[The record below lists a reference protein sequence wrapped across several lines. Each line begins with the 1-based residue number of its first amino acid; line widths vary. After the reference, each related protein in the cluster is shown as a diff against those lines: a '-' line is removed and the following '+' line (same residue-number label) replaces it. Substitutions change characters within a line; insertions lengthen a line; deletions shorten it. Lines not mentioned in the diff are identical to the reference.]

1 MRLKKDLR
9 PFFKAWG
16 LVASPKTDEY
26 LNKMDYP
33 VETRDIQYINDEARR
48 KKLDAISKNDMS
60 SITMADD
67 VAVSASFGTD
77 DKGNQ
82 VTEKTYLNQKSVPLN
97 ISVNKDNDKILGYEI
112 IRKKQLQLDLKK
124 FLLDL
129 LKEIKKVT

>member
-1 MRLKKDLR
+1 
-9 PFFKAWG
+9 
-16 LVASPKTDEY
+16 
-26 LNKMDYP
+26 MDYP

-112 IRKKQLQLDLKK
+112 IRKEAAATGFKEVPVGFVERNKK
-124 FLLDL
+124 
-129 LKEIKKVT
+129 

>member
-1 MRLKKDLR
+1 
-9 PFFKAWG
+9 
-16 LVASPKTDEY
+16 
-26 LNKMDYP
+26 MDYP

-97 ISVNKDNDKILGYEI
+97 ISVDKDNDKILGYEI
-112 IRKKQLQLDLKK
+112 IRKEAAATG
-124 FLLDL
+124 F
-129 LKEIKKVT
+129 KEVPVGFVERNESNITEYKDVIDSVNNRTFTYKVKLRL